1 MKISL
6 KIIALVVMMMSSGGA
21 LADAVRVLGPN
32 NVAPELRWQVVNDTV
47 MGGRSSSQLKRV
59 GEALHFSGRLNTNG
73 GGFASLRSDRMNLD
87 LAAATSVRLTVKGDG
102 RTYSIRLYAAGQRV
116 SYQHAF
122 HTVADAWQT
131 VELKIPDF
139 YASWRGRRMD
149 QGPLA
154 AADIAGIGLILADG
168 TDGAFE
174 IEVSSIEFDVQV
186 ATVSSDLL
194 QT

>member
-6 KIIALVVMMMSSGGA
+6 KIIALVVMMSSGGA

-102 RTYSIRLYAAGQRV
+102 RTYSIRLYAAGQRI
-116 SYQHAF
+116 SSQHAF
-122 HTVADAWQT
+122 RTVADAWQT

>member
-6 KIIALVVMMMSSGGA
+6 KIIALVVMMSSGGA

-59 GEALHFSGRLNTNG
+59 GEALHFSGRLTSNG

-122 HTVADAWQT
+122 RTVADAWQT

>member
-6 KIIALVVMMMSSGGA
+6 KIIALVVMMSSGGA

-122 HTVADAWQT
+122 RTVADAWQT
-131 VELKIPDF
+131 VELKILDF

>member
-6 KIIALVVMMMSSGGA
+6 KIIALVVMMSSGGA

-59 GEALHFSGRLNTNG
+59 GEALHFSGRLDTNG

-122 HTVADAWQT
+122 RTVADAWQT

-139 YASWRGRRMD
+139 YASWRGRRMN

-168 TDGAFE
+168 PDGAFE

>member
-6 KIIALVVMMMSSGGA
+6 KIIALVVMMSSGGA

-122 HTVADAWQT
+122 RTVADAWQT

>member
-6 KIIALVVMMMSSGGA
+6 KIIALVVMMSSGGA

-122 HTVADAWQT
+122 RTVADAWQT

-154 AADIAGIGLILADG
+154 AADIAGNW
-168 TDGAFE
+168 
-174 IEVSSIEFDVQV
+174 FDP
-186 ATVSSDLL
+186 SRWNGWRL
-194 QT
+194 

>member
-6 KIIALVVMMMSSGGA
+6 KIIALVVMMSSGGA

-122 HTVADAWQT
+122 RTVADAWQT

-174 IEVSSIEFDVQV
+174 IEVGSIEFDTQ
-186 ATVSSDLL
+186 AAPDSPDLS

>member
-6 KIIALVVMMMSSGGA
+6 KIIALVVMMSSGGA

-122 HTVADAWQT
+122 RTVADAWQT

-139 YASWRGRRMD
+139 YASWRGRRMN

>member
-6 KIIALVVMMMSSGGA
+6 KIIALVVMMSSGGA

-122 HTVADAWQT
+122 RTVADAWQT

-174 IEVSSIEFDVQV
+174 IEVSAIEFDVQV

>member
-6 KIIALVVMMMSSGGA
+6 KIIALVVMMSSGGA

-47 MGGRSSSQLKRV
+47 MGGRSSSQLKRL

-122 HTVADAWQT
+122 RTVADAWQT

-139 YASWRGRRMD
+139 YASWRGRRMN